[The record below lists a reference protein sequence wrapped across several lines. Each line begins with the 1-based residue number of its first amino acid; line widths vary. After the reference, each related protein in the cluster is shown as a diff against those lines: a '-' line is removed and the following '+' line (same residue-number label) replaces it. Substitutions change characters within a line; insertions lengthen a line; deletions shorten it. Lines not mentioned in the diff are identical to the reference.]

1 MAGDSARDVARR
13 QRAKAERLERS
24 AARWER
30 GAEGEEATA
39 AALAQLPTGTWT
51 VLHDRKWP
59 GRPYANVDH
68 IVVGPPGVFVI
79 DSKNWSGRVE
89 VRDGVLRQ
97 GGRSRETSVA
107 AAVDAGKAV
116 AGLVPLLRPQLVH
129 PVLCFAGEDEISGSA
144 QDVVVCSTSNLV
156 PMLLSRPAALAAD
169 QVAQLCLA
177 LNQGLQSA
185 ALSASDPGTG
195 RAPELGGR
203 GPARS
208 RKRAT
213 ASRSRRLRSP
223 WSGLA
228 PAIVGLGMAAVLV
241 MRPDVVSGLGDQISG
256 LFIDNI
262 SDTSTPEPKKQHP
275 RKDAGRK
282 KDATQGR

>member
-1 MAGDSARDVARR
+1 MAQR

-107 AAVDAGKAV
+107 TAVDAGKAV
-116 AGLVPLLRPQLVH
+116 AGLLPPLLGPQLVH
-129 PVLCFAGEDEISGSA
+129 PVLCFAGEDEVSGSVR
-144 QDVVVCSTSNLV
+144 DVVVCSTSNLV
-156 PMLLSRPAALAAD
+156 PMLLSRPAVLAAD
-169 QVAQLCLA
+169 QVVQLYLA

-185 ALSASDPGTG
+185 ALSASDPVTT
-195 RAPELGGR
+195 RAPGLGTR
-203 GPARS
+203 GPARLT
-208 RKRAT
+208 KRAT
-213 ASRSRRLRSP
+213 ASRSGRRRSP
-223 WSGLA
+223 RSGLA
-228 PAIVGLGMAAVLV
+228 PAIVGLGMAAVLI
-241 MRPDVVSGLGDQISG
+241 MRPDVVSGLGDEISG

-262 SDTSTPEPKKQHP
+262 SDTSKPEPKKQHP
-275 RKDAGRK
+275 TKGAGRQ